1 MIGRMLMDRKER
13 AALRE
18 VLSDLVPMV
27 RSALLHYLVEISS
40 TTLSLTVKGVPMSPN
55 YQLNAGDSVVFT
67 LVDIDDVT
75 GAVVTPDA
83 GSVTAVL
90 GSGTDTVVVDPS
102 GTFLTITAGDTL
114 SASNT
119 VVINATVNGN
129 ASGPVGGLVVY
140 YDVVAVTST
149 DTTTLSGSF
158 GTEVSPGAVTA
169 PASNA
174 RVYGKTYTFNQV
186 TGNYD
191 EV

>member
-1 MIGRMLMDRKER
+1 MLMDRKER

-18 VLSDLVPMV
+18 VLFDLVPMA
-27 RSALLHYLVEISS
+27 RTALLHYLVEISS
-40 TTLSLTVKGVPMSPN
+40 TTLSLTVKGVPMSPTSN

-114 SASNT
+114 SASNN
-119 VVINATVNGN
+119 VVINATVNGV
-129 ASGPVGGLVVY
+129 ASGPVGGLVAY

-169 PASNA
+169 PASIVEA
-174 RVYGKTYTFNQV
+174 GKTYTFNQV